1 MTSLSLSSF
10 ASNIRRICLWIHR
23 YTGLVMAGFLIM
35 AGITGSL
42 LAFHKELDDMFNY
55 KLAQIE
61 RQDAPQLPIATLHDK
76 VVAIYPEYN
85 FSSMPTSLEADKSA
99 VFSVDRA
106 RGQSAKNQPKAP
118 FQEVY
123 VNPYNGDIVGT
134 RDKDAWAWRNTMWK
148 VFWLHRDLLLGDIG
162 KLLLGVIAL
171 IWTINC
177 FIGFYL
183 TFPRAVNNK
192 KALQKTMPE
201 NGSKTA
207 PKTRASFI
215 KRWLPAWKIR
225 RKTNTFKL
233 NYDVHHAFGL
243 WLWLMLFV
251 IAWSSVGFNLKSVY
265 QPIMQAVV
273 GFEGREGKRE
283 EKGKSKTTDRS
294 SEQSM
299 SAVAPMSTETG
310 SEAFANKPKI
320 NKANSIAYLSRQA
333 EIAVQ
338 NNGVTVQQ
346 TLGIRR
352 LTEERQW
359 QMRFKTDKDIGTHGG
374 ASSITVA
381 AASGKVEKVTFGYQ
395 STFGNK
401 VDQWFSTLHMGHI
414 GHGIA
419 HLLYQIFLA
428 LVGLAVAVLS
438 ATGVY
443 LWVKGRQSRLKQKQK
458 LMVKKDCSK
467 RLLNT

>member
-1 MTSLSLSSF
+1 
-10 ASNIRRICLWIHR
+10 
-23 YTGLVMAGFLIM
+23 M

-61 RQDAPQLPIATLHDK
+61 RQDTPQLPIATLHDK
-76 VVAIYPEYN
+76 VVAVYPEYN

-106 RGQSAKNQPKAP
+106 RGRSAKNQPKTP

-162 KLLLGVIAL
+162 KLLLGLIAL

-320 NKANSIAYLSRQA
+320 NKANSIAYLTEQA
-333 EIAVQ
+333 HIAAQ

-352 LTEERQW
+352 LTEEGQW

-381 AASGKVEKVTFGYQ
+381 AATGKVEKVTFGYQ

-443 LWVKGRQSRLKQKQK
+443 LWIKGRQSRLKQRQK
-458 LMVKKDCSK
+458 LVVKKDCSK

>member
-10 ASNIRRICLWIHR
+10 ASNMRRICLWIHR

-76 VVAIYPEYN
+76 VVAAYPEYN
-85 FSSMPTSLEADKSA
+85 FSSMPTSLKADKSA
-99 VFSVDRA
+99 VFSVDRV

-123 VNPYNGDIVGT
+123 INPYNGDILGT
-134 RDKDAWAWRNTMWK
+134 RDKDEWAWRNTMWK
-148 VFWLHRDLLLGDIG
+148 VFWLHRDLLLGNFG

-171 IWTINC
+171 LWTINC

-183 TFPRAVNNK
+183 TLPRTVK
-192 KALQKTMPE
+192 KGHAAHRKTV
-201 NGSKTA
+201 K
-207 PKTRASFI
+207 KRASVL

-265 QPIMQAVV
+265 QPVMQAVV
-273 GFEGREGKRE
+273 GLESREGKEGKEGKER
-283 EKGKSKTTDRS
+283 EKGKSHKLDKSGAQVLPNVMPVINATADIVNKT
-294 SEQSM
+294 
-299 SAVAPMSTETG
+299 
-310 SEAFANKPKI
+310 
-320 NKANSIAYLSRQA
+320 NSIEYVSKQA
-333 EIAVQ
+333 NIAAQ

-346 TLGIRR
+346 LLGIRWVA
-352 LTEERQW
+352 EDSQW
-359 QMRFKTDKDIGTHGG
+359 QMRFKTDKDIGIHSG
-374 ASSITVA
+374 ASSITVDA
-381 AASGKVEKVTFGYQ
+381 ATGSVVRVNFGYQ
-395 STFGNK
+395 STFGTK
-401 VDQWFSTLHMGHI
+401 ADQWLSTLHMGHI
-414 GHGIA
+414 SHGVS
-419 HLLYQIFLA
+419 HLAYQIFLA
-428 LVGLAVAVLS
+428 ILGLAVAVLS
-438 ATGVY
+438 GTGVY
-443 LWVKGRQSRLKQKQK
+443 LWAKGRQQRLKVLQK
-458 LMVKKDCSK
+458 L
-467 RLLNT
+467 R